1 MKDSVIAGVVQ
12 VLLDRNGYGQV
23 AVDGHVLPSRR
34 LLLSA
39 GWQDTRRYCDFEGV
53 DVTAAADGR
62 IVITTLDW
70 GDMQR
75 QWSEVRVVG

>member
-23 AVDGHVLPSRR
+23 AVDGHVLPRVEKVTIECE
-34 LLLSA
+34 A
-39 GWQDTRRYCDFEGV
+39 GKIPVATVTLRGV
-53 DVTAAADGR
+53 DVTAAADGE

-75 QWSEVRVVG
+75 QWSEK